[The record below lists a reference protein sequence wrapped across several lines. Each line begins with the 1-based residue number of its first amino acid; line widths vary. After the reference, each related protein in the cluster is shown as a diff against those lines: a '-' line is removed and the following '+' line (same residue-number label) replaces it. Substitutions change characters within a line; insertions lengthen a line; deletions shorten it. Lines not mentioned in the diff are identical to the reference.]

1 MYPNHSFS
9 TPFSVKDI
17 LSWTEQQQ
25 AAAHYGMD
33 FNSYNMNSGYY
44 GYETPRLGD
53 QMSSMSQMS
62 PMMNNL
68 GGNSCLYSS
77 NNSSPSLQPTY
88 TNLSS
93 PAVSSMTSLSSS
105 LQLPVHLEEMSPK
118 AEPYDTANVPSP
130 TSDQDDLPSGSQH
143 LPAAQPQQPQPS
155 IEPGPSLTPNQ
166 SSNLHP
172 PQLIKEEQTEEHLV
186 KKGWSTYLL

>member
-1 MYPNHSFS
+1 MYSNPGFS

-33 FNSYNMNSGYY
+33 FNGYNMNSQYCGYDAS
-44 GYETPRLGD
+44 RLGD
-53 QMSSMSQMS
+53 QMTSMSQMS

-88 TNLSS
+88 TNLTCST
-93 PAVSSMTSLSSS
+93 AVSSMTSLSSS
-105 LQLPVHLEEMSPK
+105 LHLPVLEGMSPK
-118 AEPYDTANVPSP
+118 TAEQYDTTNAP
-130 TSDQDDLPSGSQH
+130 TPGSDQDEMSSGNQH
-143 LPAAQPQQPQPS
+143 MQGGPPPPPN
-155 IEPGPSLTPNQ
+155 IEPAPVLTPNP
-166 SSNLHP
+166 SSALQP
-172 PQLIKEEQTEEHLV
+172 PQLVKEEHSEDHSLE
-186 KKGWSTYLL
+186 KG